1 MRALVA
7 LQDKDKVL
15 DAIQKE
21 IDSVP
26 PRIAAV
32 KSDLANEKKRMDA
45 AKAKTIELEK
55 GKKSKELDAAAKE
68 ESARK
73 HAGQLNEVK
82 TNEAYKA
89 LQVEIE
95 KERAVVSEIETEILQ
110 FMEDIDK
117 SRAEEKVLAAELK
130 KIEDFSK
137 GDLEKL
143 EAEMSHAQGRYNAA
157 KAERDAAAELVPL
170 TMLKVFNHIRSRGK
184 PDAVVPVINN
194 HCGACQINLSPSMII
209 EITKLKELA
218 VCESCQRIL
227 YKPEQLA
234 AAAA

>member
-1 MRALVA
+1 MALNKDSMRALVA

-95 KERAVVSEIETEILQ
+95 KERAVENSVFFRSNGTEHQVEQTDKTRNTIPENTRLLFVIE
-110 FMEDIDK
+110 
-117 SRAEEKVLAAELK
+117 RVW
-130 KIEDFSK
+130 
-137 GDLEKL
+137 
-143 EAEMSHAQGRYNAA
+143 
-157 KAERDAAAELVPL
+157 
-170 TMLKVFNHIRSRGK
+170 
-184 PDAVVPVINN
+184 
-194 HCGACQINLSPSMII
+194 
-209 EITKLKELA
+209 
-218 VCESCQRIL
+218 
-227 YKPEQLA
+227 
-234 AAAA
+234 